1 MSHNSP
7 IDLVHLFTEELKLC
21 KLQAD
26 EVMAVLTGPHSRSDY
41 AMAFMRAGRALGAE
55 VLRLDLPETPA
66 TLDGTGVA
74 ANRSLLTGHRSALET
89 LKRADLVIDL
99 LGLLHSPE
107 QVEIQ
112 RAGARVLMV
121 AEPPDILAR
130 MFPRPGQRS
139 RVEAG
144 ARRLAGARK
153 VRFTNAAGTDMRYTL
168 GQYTPIDQ
176 YGYTDQAGR
185 WDNFPGSFVYTWP
198 NEGQSEGVIVL
209 QEGDILL
216 PFKEFVRSEVR
227 IEVENGFITSV
238 TGGFDA
244 WHMRQYL
251 ESWNDPAAYAMAHIG
266 WGLDESA
273 QWHAMTMVN
282 KQTSVGQDA
291 RAYCGNVLWSTGPN
305 TDVGGSRN
313 TPAHLDIAMRDASL
327 YLDDEPVLVDG
338 RLVTNDMAVA

>member
-1 MSHNSP
+1 MSHHSS

-21 KLQAD
+21 KLVPG
-26 EVMAVLTGPHSRSDY
+26 EVMAVLSGPHSRADY
-41 AMAFMRAGRALGAE
+41 AAAFMTAGRQLGAE
-55 VLRLDLPETPA
+55 VFRLDLPEAPA
-66 TLDGTGVA
+66 RLGAGDKA
-74 ANRSLLTGHRSALET
+74 ANRSLLTGHRSALDT
-89 LKRADLVIDL
+89 LKRAQLVIDL

-121 AEPPDILAR
+121 AEPPEILAR
-130 MFPRPGQRS
+130 MFPRAGQRS

-144 ARRLAGARK
+144 ARRLARAATA
-153 VRFTNAAGTDMRYTL
+153 RFTNAAGTDMRYTL
-168 GQYTPIDQ
+168 GQYQPIDQ
-176 YGYTDQAGR
+176 YGYTDQPGR

-198 NEGQSEGVIVL
+198 DEGRSEGVIVL

-227 IEVENGFITSV
+227 IEVENGYITSV

-251 ESWNDPAAYAMAHIG
+251 ESWNDQAAYAMAHIG

-282 KQTSVGQDA
+282 KETSVGQDA
-291 RAYCGNVLWSTGPN
+291 RAFCGNVLWSTGPN

-327 YLDDEPVLVDG
+327 YLDGEPILLDG
-338 RLVTNDMAVA
+338 QLVTPDMAPV